1 MKINTLSL
9 KKNDI
14 IVISS
19 PHRIGDKEKE
29 RIRKQF
35 RDFGIENKVLILD
48 NGMDIQV
55 IAKGQLGTNV
65 LKRWFKWTS

>member
-29 RIRKQF
+29 RIWEQF